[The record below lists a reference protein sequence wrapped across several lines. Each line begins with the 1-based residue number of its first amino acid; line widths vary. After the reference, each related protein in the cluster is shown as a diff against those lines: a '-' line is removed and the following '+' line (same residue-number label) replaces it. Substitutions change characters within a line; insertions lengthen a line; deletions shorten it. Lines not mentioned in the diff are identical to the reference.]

1 MTGTEMIDM
10 LGLRV
15 EDPDEASFT
24 QSTKIKAINIAQK
37 TVVNLIDN
45 AYLEELE
52 EVDSAVVDSDTGI
65 DENGLTSEAISYTS
79 AGITP
84 IRNGIVAVECYDL
97 TGSAESTAGA
107 GDGTYALSSVG
118 FTNMINAKD
127 VKRLENSYL
136 SGSADNVVSYVFNE
150 TITVKSSSTVDAVD
164 VWYLKQPVDL
174 DASAPIS
181 GENIVAGDGSL
192 EEECQLNIALH
203 EIVVDLAES
212 QLWKMDNKGERAGLA
227 QSGAMGQIKALN
239 DRYQIEK
246 PKGIGTQGR
255 A

>member
-10 LGLRV
+10 LGLRL
-15 EDPDEASFT
+15 EDPSHTAFT
-24 QSTKIKAINIAQK
+24 QATKIKAINIAQK

-52 EVDSAVVDSDTGI
+52 VIDSAVVDSDTGVT
-65 DENGLTSEAISYTS
+65 ENGLTNNTITYST
-79 AGITP
+79 AGVTP

-97 TGSAESTAGA
+97 TGSAESSSGA

-118 FTNMINAKD
+118 FANMINAKD

-136 SGSADNVVSYVFNE
+136 SGSSDNVVSYVFNE
-150 TITVKSSSTVDAVD
+150 TISIKSGSTVDAID
-164 VWYLKQPVDL
+164 VWYLKSPTDL
-174 DASAPIS
+174 DASAPTT
-181 GENIVAGDGSL
+181 GNVVAGDGSL
-192 EEECQLNIALH
+192 DEECQLNIALH
-203 EIVVDLAES
+203 EIVVDFAES
-212 QLWKMDNKGERAGLA
+212 QLWKMDNKPDRSTVA
-227 QSGAMGQIKALN
+227 QNNAISQVKALN

-255 A
+255 G